1 MIHTFLSIYSNSY
14 YYGTS
19 TSEVQTNKTKVHVI
33 MMQKLQHNAETS
45 EFLALG
51 FDCYKVLALAL
62 ETPSQQMQN
71 KYFLTDSLHS
81 VYAKPWHVLMITTE
95 TIMQ

>member
-1 MIHTFLSIYSNSY
+1 
-14 YYGTS
+14 
-19 TSEVQTNKTKVHVI
+19 

-62 ETPSQQMQN
+62 ETPSQQMLN

-81 VYAKPWHVLMITTE
+81 V
-95 TIMQ
+95 